1 MHIERSG
8 ASMVEKRRQYRVALL
23 ALGVFVVC
31 CGITGYALHVTSSTD
46 FCMSCH
52 EMKPYLKEL
61 RFSSHAKDKD
71 GNEIGCG
78 QCHIPLGVGP
88 RFLAVKLYSGVKDV
102 AVHFWSKPDSL
113 NRVHAQEAARRFVD
127 DATCLVCHQDMYKNA
142 KNNAPVSEYGR
153 LAHDAYLG
161 KNGNTKRN
169 CAGCHIN
176 LAHLPAFDRWL
187 QINAAFTSRLQQEEE
202 KQ

>member
-1 MHIERSG
+1 M
-8 ASMVEKRRQYRVALL
+8 AAKRPRYRAVFLL
-23 ALGVFVVC
+23 LGLFVVF
-31 CGITGYALHVTSSTD
+31 CGVMGYVLGVTSSTE

-61 RFSSHAKDKD
+61 RLSSHAKDKD
-71 GNEIGCG
+71 GNVIGCD
-78 QCHIPLGVGP
+78 QCHIPQGVGP
-88 RFLAVKLYSGVKDV
+88 RYLAVKMYSGVKDV
-102 AVHFWSKPDSL
+102 AVHFWSKPVVI
-113 NRVHAQEAARRFVD
+113 NRVHAQVVARRFVD
-127 DATCLVCHQDMYKNA
+127 DANCIACHQDLYMNA

-161 KNGNTKRN
+161 KNGNTRRN

-176 LAHLPAFDRWL
+176 LAHLPIFDRRL
-187 QINAAFTSRLQQEEE
+187 QVNAAFASRLQQEEE